1 MNKPSTILVLI
12 FAIIVTGCGA
22 HKYTTRMDSQIKK
35 YNLQN
40 QKIVVLVDYGKSIY
54 STRFFVVSPRKKKVI
69 FATTSGH
76 GYKSG
81 IFYASEFSN
90 VPRSHKSSL
99 GLYRVGSEYNGKF
112 GRSRKLH
119 GLSKTNSLAYRRF
132 IVFHGQPSYKLWS
145 LGCITVPNNDIKKV
159 LKLLKK
165 GTKIIVFD

>member
-1 MNKPSTILVLI
+1 MKNKYIVIILLSI
-12 FAIIVTGCGA
+12 CTGCSSI
-22 HKYTTRMDSQIKK
+22 KYTSRMSNQIDKHK
-35 YNLQN
+35 LNN
-40 QKIVVLVDYGKSIY
+40 DKVVVLVDYGKSIY
-54 STRFFVVSPRKKKVI
+54 STRFFVVSPKKKKVI
-69 FATTSGH
+69 FATTAGH

-99 GLYRVGSEYNGKF
+99 GLYRVGSEYDGKF

-145 LGCITVPNNDIKKV
+145 LGCITVPNSDIKKV